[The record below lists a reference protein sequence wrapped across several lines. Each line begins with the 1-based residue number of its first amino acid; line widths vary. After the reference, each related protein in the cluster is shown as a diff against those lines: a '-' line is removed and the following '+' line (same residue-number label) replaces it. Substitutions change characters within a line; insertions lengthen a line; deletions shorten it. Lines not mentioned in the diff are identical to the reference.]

1 MDYNALREML
11 KGLITENSTDEEV
24 SKIASINEEINKA
37 EQEAND
43 LLTKNEALREKYINA
58 VRNSAFDEK
67 PKENQDST
75 PKTFE
80 ECVQEVIDNRK

>member
-37 EQEAND
+37 EQEAKD

-67 PKENQDST
+67 PKETETT

-80 ECVQEVIDNRK
+80 ECVEEVINNRK